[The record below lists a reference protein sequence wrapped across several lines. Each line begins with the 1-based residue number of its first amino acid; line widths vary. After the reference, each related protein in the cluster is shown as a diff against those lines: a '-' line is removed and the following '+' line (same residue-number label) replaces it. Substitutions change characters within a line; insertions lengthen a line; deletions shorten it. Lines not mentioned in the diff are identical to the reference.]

1 MFPVG
6 NILTTTDATP
16 NGKHS
21 YYDVGH
27 PGPLVELL
35 KPWMPTIFT
44 KIYIV
49 VVVIFGSVRKVVLLW
64 IEFSYGSSSLLQ
76 K

>member
-6 NILTTTDATP
+6 NILTTTDAAL
-16 NGKHS
+16 NGKHC

-27 PGPLVELL
+27 PGPLVRLL
-35 KPWMPTIFT
+35 QPWMPTILT
-44 KIYIV
+44 KINIIVIV
-49 VVVIFGSVRKVVLLW
+49 VFASVRKVVLLEH
-64 IEFSYGSSSLLQ
+64 EFSYGSSCLLQ

>member
-6 NILTTTDATP
+6 NILITTDAAL

-21 YYDVGH
+21 NYDVGH
-27 PGPLVELL
+27 PGPLVKLL
-35 KPWMPTIFT
+35 QPWMPTIFT
-44 KIYIV
+44 KINIV
-49 VVVIFGSVRKVVLLW
+49 VVVVFTSVRKVVLLVF
-64 IEFSYGSSSLLQ
+64 EFSYGSSGLRV